1 MYIDELRFFCLSLK
15 GTREG
20 TPFDASTLVF
30 YVMDKMFC
38 LTNIDHFDSI
48 NVKCDPEKA
57 IELRETYAEITPG
70 YHMNKKHWNTVSVK
84 GRLSDDFIKQLISSS
99 YHLVIQGLPK
109 KAQKE
114 WESLPEQTAQ

>member
-38 LTNIDHFDSI
+38 LSDIDNFEYI
-48 NVKCDPEKA
+48 NLKCDPEKA
-57 IELRETYAEITPG
+57 IDLREQYSEITPG
-70 YHMNKKHWNTVSVK
+70 YHMSKKHWNSVSVR
-84 GRLSDDFIKQLISSS
+84 GSLSDAFIQQLILDS
-99 YHLVIQGLPK
+99 YHLVISGLPK
-109 KAQKE
+109 KMQKE
-114 WESLPEQTAQ
+114 WEAL